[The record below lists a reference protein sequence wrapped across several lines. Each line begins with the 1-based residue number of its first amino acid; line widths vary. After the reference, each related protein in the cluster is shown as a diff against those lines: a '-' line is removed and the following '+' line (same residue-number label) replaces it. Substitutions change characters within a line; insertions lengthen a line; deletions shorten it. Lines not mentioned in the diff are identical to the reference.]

1 MNNSMALFSPW
12 PDNPN
17 AVVGGKRPISSMMPT
32 LLFKNGKIKMA
43 IGASGSTRIPTS
55 LMQVLYRLTVEKK
68 SIQTAISEPKLHAE
82 AEIMMSDEDLLYVAK
97 PLAQQMGLKYVIS
110 PGRDTSMGVV
120 QAIHIDQENITTA
133 IGDPRAKACGMVL

>member
-1 MNNSMALFSPW
+1 M
-12 PDNPN
+12 
-17 AVVGGKRPISSMMPT
+17 K
-32 LLFKNGKIKMA
+32 
-43 IGASGSTRIPTS
+43 
-55 LMQVLYRLTVEKK
+55 KK

-110 PGRDTSMGVV
+110 PGRGTSMGVV